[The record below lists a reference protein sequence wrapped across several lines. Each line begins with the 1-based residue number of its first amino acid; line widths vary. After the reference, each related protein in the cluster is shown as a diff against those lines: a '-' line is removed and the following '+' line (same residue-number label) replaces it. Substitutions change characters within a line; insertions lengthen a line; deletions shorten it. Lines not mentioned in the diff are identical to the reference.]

1 MCEIFHGPSGSK
13 KRRSWGSR
21 DGGGGGEDGLT
32 LPIRKQVTACKVY
45 LRVVGKAI
53 EPQYSFPMILS
64 ELLKF
69 NP

>member
-1 MCEIFHGPSGSK
+1 MGLQEAK
-13 KRRSWGSR
+13 KEGAGVPEM
-21 DGGGGGEDGLT
+21 GGGGGADGLT